1 MSRSFV
7 ESTGLQELA
16 HTPHTDIRS
25 VWAEGV
31 SPTTG
36 HEYDYVFVFEHPKGH
51 YIKIDSEARQEFLK
65 KGTEEEAQVALIGVA
80 QATRRIS
87 GGAFDIHPFY
97 GAVWGTK
104 LETVAPDFLTDLARP
119 DEDLTMI
126 VNLTDAGS
134 KFDDAST
141 REAMAIGT
149 TVVIP
154 SAAGDR
160 MLRYMQAP
168 KANPNQ
174 RNRDQ
179 AITNGLGARWDAEF
193 AKFNIS
199 ARFGKNRIP
208 KAMEMNP
215 QNIANLLRRLG
226 QSGVLT
232 EIDVTAV
239 HTQSE
244 LDATLKRISG

>member
-1 MSRSFV
+1 MSKPVV
-7 ESTGLQELA
+7 ESLALLELA
-16 HTPHTDIRS
+16 HTPHADITS

-31 SPTTG
+31 SPETG
-36 HEYDYVFVFEHPKGH
+36 HEYDYVFVFDHPKGQ
-51 YIKIDSEARQEFLK
+51 YIKIDSEERQEFLK

-80 QATRRIS
+80 HATRRLS

-119 DEDLTMI
+119 DEDLTMF
-126 VNLTDAGS
+126 VNLTDAGN

-149 TVVIP
+149 TVACP
-154 SAAGDR
+154 SAADSR
-160 MLRYMQAP
+160 MLRYMEAP

-174 RNRDQ
+174 CNRDQ
-179 AITNGLGARWDAEF
+179 AVINNLGDRWDAEF
-193 AKFNIS
+193 AKFNKA
-199 ARFGKNRIP
+199 ARFGKGRIP

-215 QNIANLLRRLG
+215 QNIANLLRGLG
-226 QSGVLT
+226 SRGVLT

-244 LDATLKRISG
+244 LDARLKRIAG